1 VKEKPV
7 PRFYVPFF
15 NPIGD
20 DWKSGAA
27 ILVRTPGNPALFA
40 SAIRTAVKQAAP
52 GLPTVATIET
62 MDQRI
67 SDSLVT
73 DRMIA
78 DLSAA
83 FGILAVVLVCIGLYG
98 VMAYAT
104 SRRTNEIGI
113 RIALGA
119 QRSGILWLILRESLL
134 LVVIGAAIGVPLVF
148 AAGRWISSLLFGLQP
163 ADPLALLFAMALMF
177 AVAVAASYIPARR
190 ATRVDPMV
198 ALRQE

>member
-1 VKEKPV
+1 M
-7 PRFYVPFF
+7 
-15 NPIGD
+15 
-20 DWKSGAA
+20 
-27 ILVRTPGNPALFA
+27 
-40 SAIRTAVKQAAP
+40 
-52 GLPTVATIET
+52 ET
-62 MDQRI
+62 LDQRL

-83 FGILAVVLVCIGLYG
+83 FGILAVILVCIGLYG

-119 QRSGILWLILRESLL
+119 QRNGILWLILRESLL
-134 LVVIGAAIGVPLVF
+134 LVLIGAVIGVPLVF
-148 AAGRWISSLLFGLQP
+148 GAGRWISSLLFGLQP
-163 ADPLALLFAMALMF
+163 ADPVALISAIALMF
-177 AVAVAASYIPARR
+177 AVGIVASYIPARR
-190 ATRVDPMV
+190 ATRVDPMT